1 MKQTIL
7 NILRLIG
14 MSSVFMGIFTF
25 LLALASAVVGYEVTF
40 DCLIRVSVLF
50 FILFGFV
57 ALVIG
62 IIFDL

>member
-14 MSSVFMGIFTF
+14 KYSVFMGIFTF
-25 LLALASAVVGYEVTF
+25 LLALASITVVGYEVTF
-40 DCLIRVSVLF
+40 DYLIRASVLF

-62 IIFDL
+62 IIFD